1 MQLKGSNQTQ
11 LDIVIRMKEKIIKF
25 INREISWLS
34 FNERVLQEAADP
46 SLPLLERLKFLGIFS
61 SNQDEF
67 FSVRV
72 GTVHRMIDAGVK
84 SSEIIGDSPKKT
96 MKLIHKKVLQLRDR
110 FDEIFAGLE
119 KELEKEN
126 IFIINETEL
135 NPEQQDFVREYFIS
149 KVRPRLVPIM
159 FRELRKFPYLKNRV
173 IYLAVAMY
181 KYHDP
186 QDFNYALIE
195 VPADLLPRYLPL
207 PSKAGTQYIIM
218 LDDVI
223 RFGLTNIFSIF
234 DYDSINAYTIKLTRD
249 AELDIDDDVMK
260 SFSTKISEGLKQREK
275 GDPVRF
281 VYDREMPEDLLH
293 VIIDGLKLKNFE
305 NIVPGGRYH
314 NARDFMNFP
323 DIGNSSLLYVKNNP
337 LRHPDL
343 PVNRSILDVIRK
355 KDVMLCYPYHSFDHM
370 IDLLREAAIDPN
382 VTDIKMTFYRVAK
395 NSNVANALINAVK
408 NGKSVTVVIE
418 LQARFDE
425 MANIYWTQKL
435 EEAGATII
443 DGVPGLKVHAKLC
456 EITRMENDVPVTYAC
471 IGTGNFNEST
481 AHIYSDHSL
490 LTSNPT
496 IAKEVKHLFDFFEHA
511 YKHISYDHLIVAPHY
526 MRNNIYRLINTE
538 IRNARTGKQAYMHL
552 KMNNLVDRKM
562 IEKLYHASQAGVKI
576 RMVIRGICSLVPGV
590 KGLSENIEV
599 TSIVDKYLEH
609 SRVFIFYNGGDEKY
623 FISSADWMVRNLDRR
638 VEVAVP
644 IYDRS
649 IQEELK
655 QFMEIQF
662 ADNSKARIINKELDN
677 KYVKSS
683 RSSKIRRAQDD
694 LYRFFSNK
702 ASVKDE
708 SNK

>member
-1 MQLKGSNQTQ
+1 MVKK
-11 LDIVIRMKEKIIKF
+11 IVKF
-25 INREISWLS
+25 VNREISWLS

-96 MKLIHKKVLQLRDR
+96 MKMIHKRVLQLRDR
-110 FDEIFAGLE
+110 FDEIFIELE
-119 KELEKEN
+119 KELEKAN
-126 IFIINETEL
+126 ISIINETEL
-135 NPEQQDFVREYFIS
+135 SPQQQDFVRDYFIS

-159 FRELRKFPYLKNRV
+159 FRELRKFPYLKNQA
-173 IYLAVAMY
+173 IYLAIAMY
-181 KYHDP
+181 KYRDP

-195 VPADLLPRYLPL
+195 VPADVLPRYLPL
-207 PSKAGTQYIIM
+207 PSDTDTQYIIM
-218 LDDVI
+218 LDDII

-234 DYDSINAYTIKLTRD
+234 DYDSIIAYTIKLTRD

-260 SFSTKISEGLKQREK
+260 SFFEKISEGLKQRER
-275 GDPVRF
+275 GEPVRF
-281 VYDREMPEDLLH
+281 VYDREIPEDLLH
-293 VIIDGLKLKNFE
+293 IILEGLKLKNFE

-323 DIGNSSLLYVKNNP
+323 DVGTSSLLYEKSKQI
-337 LRHPDL
+337 RHPDL
-343 PVNRSILDVIRK
+343 PVNRSVLDVIHS

-395 NSNVANALINAVK
+395 NSNVVNALINAVK

-456 EITRMENDVPVTYAC
+456 EITRMENDIPVSYAC
-471 IGTGNFNEST
+471 IGTGNFNEAT
-481 AHIYSDHSL
+481 AHVYSDHSL
-490 LTSNPT
+490 LTSNPAIT
-496 IAKEVKHLFDFFEHA
+496 KEVKHLFDFFEHT

-526 MRNNIYRLINTE
+526 MRNKIYRLINIE
-538 IRNARTGKQAYMHL
+538 IRNARTGKKAYMYL
-552 KMNNLVDRKM
+552 KMNNLVDRRM
-562 IEKLYHASQAGVKI
+562 IEKLYDASQAGVKI
-576 RMVIRGICSLVPGV
+576 RMVIRGICSLVPGI
-590 KGLSENIEV
+590 KGLSENIAI

-609 SRVFIFYNGGDEKY
+609 SRVFIFCNGGDEKY

-644 IYDRS
+644 IYDIS
-649 IQEELK
+649 IQKELK
-655 QFMEIQF
+655 QFMETQF
-662 ADNSKARIINKELDN
+662 ADNTKARIINKEQNN
-677 KYVKSS
+677 KYVKRNLSS
-683 RSSKIRRAQDD
+683 DIRRSQDE
-694 LYRFFSNK
+694 LYTFFNDK
-702 ASVKDE
+702 ASGKGGTQ
-708 SNK
+708 

>member
-1 MQLKGSNQTQ
+1 MVKK
-11 LDIVIRMKEKIIKF
+11 IVKF
-25 INREISWLS
+25 VNREISWLS

-96 MKLIHKKVLQLRDR
+96 MKMIHKRVLQLRDR
-110 FDEIFAGLE
+110 FDEIFIELE
-119 KELEKEN
+119 KELEKAN
-126 IFIINETEL
+126 ISIINETEL
-135 NPEQQDFVREYFIS
+135 SPQQQDFVRDYFIS

-159 FRELRKFPYLKNRV
+159 FRELRKFPYLKNQA
-173 IYLAVAMY
+173 IYLAIAMY
-181 KYHDP
+181 KYRDP

-195 VPADLLPRYLPL
+195 VPADVLPRYLPL
-207 PSKAGTQYIIM
+207 PSDTDTQYIIM
-218 LDDVI
+218 LDDII

-234 DYDSINAYTIKLTRD
+234 DYDSIIAYTIKLTRD

-260 SFSTKISEGLKQREK
+260 SFFEKISEGLKQRER
-275 GDPVRF
+275 GEPVRF
-281 VYDREMPEDLLH
+281 VYDREIPEDLLH
-293 VIIDGLKLKNFE
+293 IILEGLKLKNFE

-323 DIGNSSLLYVKNNP
+323 DVGTSSLLYEKSKQI
-337 LRHPDL
+337 RHPDL
-343 PVNRSILDVIRK
+343 PVNRSVLDVIRS

-395 NSNVANALINAVK
+395 NSNVVNALINAVK

-456 EITRMENDVPVTYAC
+456 EITRMENDIPVSYAC
-471 IGTGNFNEST
+471 IGTGNFNEAT
-481 AHIYSDHSL
+481 AHVYSDHSL
-490 LTSNPT
+490 LTSNPAIT
-496 IAKEVKHLFDFFEHA
+496 KEVKHLFDFFEHT

-526 MRNNIYRLINTE
+526 MRNKIYRLINIE
-538 IRNARTGKQAYMHL
+538 IRNARAGKKAYMYL
-552 KMNNLVDRKM
+552 KMNNLVDRRM
-562 IEKLYHASQAGVKI
+562 IEKLYDASQAGVKI
-576 RMVIRGICSLVPGV
+576 RMVIRGICSLVPGI
-590 KGLSENIEV
+590 KGLSENIAI

-609 SRVFIFYNGGDEKY
+609 SRVFIFCNGGDEKY

-644 IYDRS
+644 IYDIS
-649 IQEELK
+649 IQKELK
-655 QFMEIQF
+655 QFMETQF
-662 ADNSKARIINKELDN
+662 ADNTKARIINKEQNN
-677 KYVKSS
+677 KYVKRNLSS
-683 RSSKIRRAQDD
+683 DIRRSQDE
-694 LYRFFSNK
+694 LYTFFNDK
-702 ASVKDE
+702 ASGKGGTQ
-708 SNK
+708 

>member
-1 MQLKGSNQTQ
+1 MVKK
-11 LDIVIRMKEKIIKF
+11 IVKF
-25 INREISWLS
+25 VNREISWLS

-46 SLPLLERLKFLGIFS
+46 SLPLLERLKFLGIYS

-84 SSEIIGDSPKKT
+84 SSEIIGDPPKKT
-96 MKLIHKKVLQLRDR
+96 MKMIHKRVLQLRDR
-110 FDEIFAGLE
+110 FEEIFTKLE
-119 KELEKEN
+119 KELQEEK

-135 NPEQQDFVREYFIS
+135 SLEQQDFVREYFIS

-159 FRELRKFPYLKNRV
+159 FRELRKFPYLKNQA

-181 KYHDP
+181 KYRDP

-195 VPADLLPRYLPL
+195 VPADVLPRYVPL
-207 PSKAGTQYIIM
+207 PSKAGTQYMIM

-234 DYDSINAYTIKLTRD
+234 DYDSISAYTIKLTRD

-260 SFSTKISEGLKQREK
+260 SFFEKISEGLKQRER
-275 GDPVRF
+275 GETVRF
-281 VYDREMPEDLLH
+281 VYDREIPEDLLH
-293 VIIDGLKLKNFE
+293 IILSGLNLKNFE
-305 NIVPGGRYH
+305 NIVSGGRYH
-314 NARDFMNFP
+314 NARDFINFP
-323 DIGNSSLLYVKNNP
+323 EVGSGSLLYEKSKQI
-337 LRHPDL
+337 RHPDL
-343 PVNRSILDVIRK
+343 PVNRSILDVIRN

-382 VTDIKMTFYRVAK
+382 VINIKMTFYRVAK
-395 NSNVANALINAVK
+395 NSNVVNALINAVK

-456 EITRMENDVPVTYAC
+456 EITRMENDIPVTYAC

-481 AHIYSDHSL
+481 AHVYSDHSL
-490 LTSNPT
+490 LTSNPAIT
-496 IAKEVKHLFDFFEHA
+496 KEVKHLFDFFEHT

-526 MRNNIYRLINTE
+526 MRNKIYRLINTE
-538 IRNARTGKQAYMHL
+538 IKNAKNGKHAYICL
-552 KMNNLVDRKM
+552 KMNNLVDRRM
-562 IEKLYHASQAGVKI
+562 IEKLYEASQAGVKI
-576 RMVIRGICSLVPGV
+576 RMIIRGICSLVPGI

-599 TSIVDKYLEH
+599 ASIVDKYLEH
-609 SRVFIFYNGGDEKY
+609 SRVFIFCNGGHEKY

-644 IYDRS
+644 IYDKS

-662 ADNSKARIINKELDN
+662 ADNTKARVINKELDN
-677 KYVKSS
+677 RYVKRRRASNE
-683 RSSKIRRAQDD
+683 RRAQDD
-694 LYRFFSNK
+694 LYKLFLNK
-702 ASVKDE
+702 ASGKSGLE
-708 SNK
+708 

>member
-1 MQLKGSNQTQ
+1 MAKK
-11 LDIVIRMKEKIIKF
+11 IVKF
-25 INREISWLS
+25 VNREISWLS

-96 MKLIHKKVLQLRDR
+96 MKLIHKRVLQLRDKFEETFR
-110 FDEIFAGLE
+110 EVE
-119 KELEKEN
+119 KELKKAN
-126 IFIINETEL
+126 IFIIDETEL
-135 NPEQQDFVREYFIS
+135 TPEQEDFVREYFIS

-159 FRELRKFPYLKNRV
+159 FRELSKFPYLKNQV

-181 KYHDP
+181 KYLDP

-195 VPADLLPRYLPL
+195 VPADVLPRYIPL
-207 PSKAGTQYIIM
+207 PSKTGTQYIIM

-223 RFGLTNIFSIF
+223 RFGLSNIFSIF
-234 DYDSINAYTIKLTRD
+234 DYDSISAYTIKLTRD

-260 SFSTKISEGLKQREK
+260 SFFEKISEGLKQREK
-275 GDPVRF
+275 GEPVRF
-281 VYDREMPEDLLH
+281 VYDREIPEDLLH
-293 VIIDGLKLKNFE
+293 IILNSLNLKNFE
-305 NIVPGGRYH
+305 NIVSGGKYH
-314 NARDFMNFP
+314 NARDFINFP
-323 DIGNSSLLYVKNNP
+323 DVGNGYLLYEKIKP
-337 LRHPDL
+337 IRHPEL
-343 PVNRSILDVIRK
+343 PVNRSILDIIRN

-382 VTDIKMTFYRVAK
+382 VKTIKMTLYRVAK
-395 NSNVANALINAVK
+395 NSNVVNALINAVK

-456 EITRMENDVPVTYAC
+456 KITRIENDIPVTYAC
-471 IGTGNFNEST
+471 IGTGNFNEAT
-481 AHIYSDHSL
+481 AHVYSDHAL
-490 LTSNPT
+490 LTSNPAIT
-496 IAKEVKHLFDFFEHA
+496 GEIRDLFDFFEHT
-511 YKHISYDHLIVAPHY
+511 YKHINYDHLIVAPHY
-526 MRNNIYRLINTE
+526 MRNKIYRLINAE
-538 IRNARTGKQAYMHL
+538 IKNAKNGKQAYIYL
-552 KMNNLVDRKM
+552 KMNNLVDRRM
-562 IEKLYHASQAGVKI
+562 IEKLYEASQAGVKI
-576 RMVIRGICSLVPGV
+576 RMIIRGICSLVPGV
-590 KGLSENIEV
+590 KGLSENIQV
-599 TSIVDKYLEH
+599 ISIVDKYLEH
-609 SRVFIFYNGGDEKY
+609 SRVFIFCSGGDERY
-623 FISSADWMVRNLDRR
+623 FISSADWMVRNLDMR

-644 IYDRS
+644 IYDKS

-662 ADNSKARIINKELDN
+662 ADNTKARIINKELDN
-677 KYVKSS
+677 KYVKRRRESTE
-683 RSSKIRRAQDD
+683 RRAQDD
-694 LYRFFSNK
+694 LYKLFSNK
-702 ASVKDE
+702 ASGKSGLE
-708 SNK
+708 

>member
-1 MQLKGSNQTQ
+1 MGKKLVKY
-11 LDIVIRMKEKIIKF
+11 

-34 FNERVLQEAADP
+34 FNERVLQEAADA

-61 SNQDEF
+61 SNLDEF

-72 GTVHRMIDAGVK
+72 GTLQRMIDAGVK

-96 MKLIHKKVLQLRDR
+96 IKLIHKKVLQLRDR
-110 FDEIFAGLE
+110 FDEIFAELE
-119 KELEKEN
+119 KELEKAN
-126 IFIINETEL
+126 IFIINENEL
-135 NPEQQDFVREYFIS
+135 NPEQQEFVREYFIS

-159 FRELRKFPYLKNRV
+159 FRELNSFPYLKNQA

-181 KYHDP
+181 KYRDP

-195 VPADLLPRYLPL
+195 VPADVLPRFIPL
-207 PSKAGTQYIIM
+207 PSKVGTQYIIM
-218 LDDVI
+218 LDDII

-234 DYDSINAYTIKLTRD
+234 DYDSISAYTIKLTRD

-260 SFSTKISEGLKQREK
+260 SFLEKISESLKQREK
-275 GDPVRF
+275 GEPVRF
-281 VYDREMPEDLLH
+281 VYDKEIPEDLLQ
-293 VIIDGLKLKNFE
+293 IILNGLNLRNFE

-314 NARDFMNFP
+314 NARDFINFP
-323 DIGNSSLLYVKNNP
+323 EVGDKSLLYEKTQP

-343 PVNRSILDVIRK
+343 PVNRSILDVIRN

-370 IDLLREAAIDPN
+370 IDLLREAAIDPK
-382 VTDIKMTFYRVAK
+382 VTTIKMTLYRVAK
-395 NSNVANALINAVK
+395 NSNVVNALINAVK

-456 EITRMENDVPVTYAC
+456 KITRMENDIPVTYAC

-481 AHIYSDHSL
+481 ARIYSDHAL
-490 LTSNPT
+490 LTSNPAIT
-496 IAKEVKHLFDFFEHA
+496 KEVKDLFDFFEHT
-511 YKHISYDHLIVAPHY
+511 YKHINYDHLIVAPHY
-526 MRNNIYRLINTE
+526 MRNKIYQLINNE
-538 IRNARTGKQAYMHL
+538 IRNAKAGKKAYIYL
-552 KMNNLVDRKM
+552 KMNNLVDLRM
-562 IEKLYHASQAGVKI
+562 INKLYEASQAGVKI
-576 RMVIRGICSLVPGV
+576 RMVIRSICSLVPGI
-590 KGLSENIEV
+590 KGLSENIKV

-609 SRVFIFYNGGDEKY
+609 SRVFIFCNGGYEKY
-623 FISSADWMVRNLDRR
+623 YISSADWMVRNLDKR

-644 IYDRS
+644 IYDPY

-655 QFMEIQF
+655 QFMHFQF
-662 ADNSKARIINKELDN
+662 ADNTKARIINKEQN
-677 KYVKSS
+677 NQYVKSKN
-683 RSSKIRRAQDD
+683 SSERRRAQEDI
-694 LYRFFSNK
+694 YKFFENK
-702 ASVKDE
+702 ASE
-708 SNK
+708 MRA

>member
-1 MQLKGSNQTQ
+1 MAKK
-11 LDIVIRMKEKIIKF
+11 IVKF

-96 MKLIHKKVLQLRDR
+96 MKLIHKRVLQLRDR
-110 FDEIFAGLE
+110 FDEIFTKLE
-119 KELEKEN
+119 KELEEAN
-126 IFIINETEL
+126 IFIINETQL
-135 NPEQQDFVREYFIS
+135 NSQQQDFVREYFIS

-159 FRELRKFPYLKNRV
+159 FRELRKFPYLKNQA

-181 KYHDP
+181 KYSDP

-195 VPADLLPRYLPL
+195 VPADVLPRYLPL
-207 PSKAGTQYIIM
+207 PSKTGPQYIIM

-223 RFGLTNIFSIF
+223 RFGLKNIFSIF

-260 SFSTKISEGLKQREK
+260 SFFEKISDGLKQREK

-281 VYDREMPEDLLH
+281 VYDRDIPEDLLY
-293 VIIDGLKLKNFE
+293 VILDGMKLKNFE

-323 DIGNSSLLYVKNNP
+323 DVGASSLLYEKSKP
-337 LRHPDL
+337 IRHGDL
-343 PVNRSILDVIRK
+343 PVNRSILDIIRS

-382 VTDIKMTFYRVAK
+382 VTNIKMTFYRVAK

-456 EITRMENDVPVTYAC
+456 EITRMENDIPITYAC
-471 IGTGNFNEST
+471 VGTGNFNEST

-490 LTSNPT
+490 LTSNPAIT
-496 IAKEVKHLFDFFEHA
+496 KEVKHLFDFFEHS

-526 MRNNIYRLINTE
+526 MRNKWYRLINTE
-538 IRNARTGKQAYMHL
+538 IKNAKVGKQAYMYL

-562 IEKLYHASQAGVKI
+562 IEKLYQASQAGVKI
-576 RMVIRGICSLVPGV
+576 RMVVRGICSLVPGV

-609 SRVFIFYNGGDEKY
+609 SRVFIFCNSGDEKY

-644 IYDRS
+644 IYSKS
-649 IQEELK
+649 IKEELK

-662 ADNSKARIINKELDN
+662 ADNTKARIINKEQNN
-677 KYVKSS
+677 KYVKRS
-683 RSSKIRRAQDD
+683 RSSDLKRSQDELYKLYENRA
-694 LYRFFSNK
+694 LK
-702 ASVKDE
+702 GGLE
-708 SNK
+708 

>member
-1 MQLKGSNQTQ
+1 MVNK
-11 LDIVIRMKEKIIKF
+11 IVKYV
-25 INREISWLS
+25 NREMSWLS

-84 SSEIIGDSPKKT
+84 SSETIGDSPKKT
-96 MKLIHKKVLQLRDR
+96 MKLIHKRVLQLRDK
-110 FDEIFAGLE
+110 FDDVFSEIE
-119 KELEKEN
+119 KELQKAN

-135 NPEQQDFVREYFIS
+135 TQQQQEFVREYFIS
-149 KVRPRLVPIM
+149 KVRPRLVPVM
-159 FRELRKFPYLKNRV
+159 FRELRKFPYLKNQAV
-173 IYLAVAMY
+173 YLAVAMY
-181 KYHDP
+181 KYRDP

-195 VPADLLPRYLPL
+195 VPADVLPRFLPL
-207 PSKAGTQYIIM
+207 PSDSGTQYIIM

-223 RFGLTNIFSIF
+223 RFGLSNIFSIF
-234 DYDSINAYTIKLTRD
+234 DYDSISAYTIKLTRD
-249 AELDIDDDVMK
+249 AELDIEDDVMK
-260 SFSTKISEGLKQREK
+260 SFFEKISEGLKQRER
-275 GDPVRF
+275 GEPVRF
-281 VYDREMPEDLLH
+281 VYDREMPEDLLN
-293 VIIDGLKLKNFE
+293 IILDGLKMKNFE

-323 DIGNSSLLYVKNNP
+323 DVGESSLLYEKNKP
-337 LRHPDL
+337 IRHPDL
-343 PVNRSILDVIRK
+343 PVNRSILEVIRS

-382 VTDIKMTFYRVAK
+382 VTTIKMTLYRVAK
-395 NSNVANALINAVK
+395 NSNVVNALINAVK

-425 MANIYWTQKL
+425 MANIFWTQKL

-456 EITRMENDVPVTYAC
+456 KITRIENEIPVTYTC

-481 AHIYSDHSL
+481 AHVYSDHAL
-490 LTSNPT
+490 LTSNPSIT
-496 IAKEVKHLFDFFEHA
+496 SEVKHLFDFFEHT

-526 MRNNIYRLINTE
+526 MRNKIYRLINTE
-538 IRNARTGKQAYMHL
+538 IRNSKAGKQAYMYL
-552 KMNNLVDRKM
+552 KMNNLVDRRM
-562 IEKLYHASQAGVKI
+562 IEKLYEASQAGVKI
-576 RMVIRGICSLVPGV
+576 RMVTRGICSLVPGV

-609 SRVFIFYNGGDEKY
+609 SRVFIFCNDGDEKY

-644 IYDRS
+644 VYDRS

-662 ADNSKARIINKELDN
+662 ADNTKARIINKEQDN
-677 KYVKSS
+677 KYVKRK

-694 LYRFFSNK
+694 LYKLFSDK
-702 ASVKDE
+702 ASGKGGME
-708 SNK
+708 

>member
-1 MQLKGSNQTQ
+1 MAKK
-11 LDIVIRMKEKIIKF
+11 IVKF

-96 MKLIHKKVLQLRDR
+96 MKLIHKRVLQLRDR
-110 FDEIFAGLE
+110 FDEIFTKLE
-119 KELEKEN
+119 KELEEAN
-126 IFIINETEL
+126 IFIINETQL
-135 NPEQQDFVREYFIS
+135 NSQQQDFVREYFIS

-159 FRELRKFPYLKNRV
+159 FRELRKFPYLKNQA

-181 KYHDP
+181 KYSDP

-195 VPADLLPRYLPL
+195 VPADVLPRYLPL
-207 PSKAGTQYIIM
+207 PSKTGPQYIIM

-223 RFGLTNIFSIF
+223 RFGLKNIFSIF

-260 SFSTKISEGLKQREK
+260 SFFEKISDGLKQREK

-281 VYDREMPEDLLH
+281 VYDRDIPEDLLH
-293 VIIDGLKLKNFE
+293 VILDGMKLKNFE

-314 NARDFMNFP
+314 NARDFINFP
-323 DIGNSSLLYVKNNP
+323 DVGASSLLYERSKP
-337 LRHPDL
+337 IRHGDL
-343 PVNRSILDVIRK
+343 PVNRSILDIIRS

-382 VTDIKMTFYRVAK
+382 VTNIKMTFYRVAK

-456 EITRMENDVPVTYAC
+456 EITRMENDIPITYAC
-471 IGTGNFNEST
+471 VGTGNFNEST

-490 LTSNPT
+490 LTSNPAIT
-496 IAKEVKHLFDFFEHA
+496 KEVKHLFDFFEHS

-526 MRNNIYRLINTE
+526 MRNKWYRLINTE
-538 IRNARTGKQAYMHL
+538 IKNAKVGKQAYMYL

-562 IEKLYHASQAGVKI
+562 IEKLYQASQAGVKI
-576 RMVIRGICSLVPGV
+576 RMVVRGICSLVPGV

-609 SRVFIFYNGGDEKY
+609 SRVFIFCNSGDEKY

-644 IYDRS
+644 IYSKS
-649 IQEELK
+649 IKEELK

-662 ADNSKARIINKELDN
+662 ADNTKARIINKEQNN
-677 KYVKSS
+677 KYVKRS
-683 RSSKIRRAQDD
+683 RSSDLKRSQDELYKLYENRA
-694 LYRFFSNK
+694 LK
-702 ASVKDE
+702 GGLE
-708 SNK
+708 